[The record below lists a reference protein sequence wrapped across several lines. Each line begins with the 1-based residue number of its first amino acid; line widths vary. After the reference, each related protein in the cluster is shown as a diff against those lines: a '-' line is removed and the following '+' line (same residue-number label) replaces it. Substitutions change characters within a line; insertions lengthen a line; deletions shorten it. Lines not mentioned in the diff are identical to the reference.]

1 MNFYENLKSIC
12 DSKGLKITPTV
23 LQCGGTKGV
32 ISGWKRGVF
41 PNSEIVMQLS
51 VLLNVPSD
59 VLLFGKEKS
68 SSPELTVDEQELLQ
82 LYNELSEKDR
92 TRVMERAKTLHDLEN
107 EDRKISITASNSRR
121 RYIDIADIA
130 AGAGISEPFTKD
142 DSFTKRSFKESD
154 IPDNASCGIPL
165 NGDSMEPEYPN
176 GCIVWV
182 DKTAP
187 IKYGDTVIAI
197 VNGEPFCKI
206 YRQDGLYSYNNA
218 YKPIKVSGDNR
229 VDLFGKVIGCY
240 IEN

>member
-1 MNFYENLKSIC
+1 MFYNNLKAVC
-12 DSKGLKITPTV
+12 DAKNIKITPLV
-23 LQCGGTKGV
+23 AECGGAKGS
-32 ISGWKRGVF
+32 ISNWKKGAS
-41 PNSEIVMQLS
+41 PNSDIVINLA
-51 VLLNVPSD
+51 VRLNVSTD
-59 VLLFGKEKS
+59 LLLLGTENN
-68 SSPELTVDEQELLQ
+68 SSPILTEDEQELLQ
-82 LYNELSEKDR
+82 LYSELSEKDR
-92 TRVMERAKTLHDLEN
+92 TRVMERAKTLHELEN